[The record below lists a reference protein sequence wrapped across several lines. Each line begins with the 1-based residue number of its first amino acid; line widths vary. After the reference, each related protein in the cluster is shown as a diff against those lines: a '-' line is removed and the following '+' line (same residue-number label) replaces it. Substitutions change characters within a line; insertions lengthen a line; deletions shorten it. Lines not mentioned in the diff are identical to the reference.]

1 MYFCITFRQHIDPM
15 FEKIEDSIAF
25 FSSWIWDWPLL
36 ILLVGGGLFF
46 LIYSRFTPFV
56 YLKHGVDI
64 LRGRYDHENA
74 PGQLS
79 HFQALSSAIAATVGM
94 GNISG
99 VAIALVAGGP
109 GAIFWMWISALIGM
123 ATKFYTCTLAVMYR
137 SEQADGTTLSG
148 PMYVITEGLGKH
160 WKPLAVFFALAGLIG
175 TLPAFTAN
183 QLTQTLV
190 DVLDWEDSAK
200 LYIGIVLAVIA
211 SFVILGGIKRIGL
224 VASKLVPF
232 MVVLYFITVFTILI
246 IQIEKVP
253 EMFFLIFSDAFSG
266 EAVAGGALGYLIKTG
281 VKRAAFSNEAGIGT
295 APMMHG
301 TAKTNEPIR
310 EGLVAMLGPSID
322 TLLVCTLTALAILST
337 GAMQHTDRTGISLT
351 LAAFNAVLPYGIGEI
366 VVIIMVLV
374 FAFTT
379 LFSSSY
385 YGVTCLGFLTKPKYG
400 KYYNFVYIISIV
412 IAAVVKL
419 DFAIGLIDSAFALM
433 AIPTVISGLLLSKK
447 VNIQAKKYFKKLK
460 EN

>member
-1 MYFCITFRQHIDPM
+1 MKTLETAIT
-15 FEKIEDSIAF
+15 S

-36 ILLVGGGLFF
+36 ILLIGGGAFF
-46 LIYSRFTPFV
+46 LIYSKFTPFL
-56 YLKHGVDI
+56 YFRHAIQI
-64 LRGRYDHENA
+64 LSGKYDNEKA

-99 VAIALVAGGP
+99 VAVALVAGGP
-109 GAIFWMWISALIGM
+109 GAIFWMWISAIIGM
-123 ATKFYTCTLAVMYR
+123 ATKFYTCTLAIMYR
-137 SEQADGTTLSG
+137 SESKEGKTLSG
-148 PMYVITEGLGKH
+148 PMYVIVEGLGRG
-160 WKPLAVFFALAGLIG
+160 WKPLAVFFAIAGLIG

-190 DVLDWEDSAK
+190 DVLNWEDSAK
-200 LYIGIVLAVIA
+200 LYIGIALAIIA

-232 MVVLYFITVFTILI
+232 MVVLYFITVFTILVL
-246 IQIEKVP
+246 QIDKVP
-253 EMFFLIFSDAFSG
+253 EMFVLIFSDAFSG

-310 EGLVAMLGPSID
+310 EGLVAMIGPAID

-337 GAMQHTDRTGISLT
+337 GVWQQSDDNGISLT
-351 LAAFNAVLPYGIGEI
+351 LAAFNSVLPYGIGDVI
-366 VVIIMVLV
+366 MIIMVLV
-374 FAFTT
+374 FAFST
-379 LFSSSY
+379 LFSFSY
-385 YGVTCLGFLTKPKYG
+385 YGVTCLGFLTKPKFG
-400 KYYNFVYIISIV
+400 KYYNYIYILSIIV
-412 IAAVVKL
+412 AAVVKI
-419 DFAIGLIDSAFALM
+419 DFAINLIDSAFALM
-433 AIPTVISGLLLSKK
+433 AIPTVISGLLLAPK
-447 VNIQAKKYFKKLK
+447 VNKQAKLYFEKLK
-460 EN
+460 TDSFK

>member
-1 MYFCITFRQHIDPM
+1 MIKALETA
-15 FEKIEDSIAF
+15 IAA
-25 FSSWIWDWPLL
+25 FSKWIWDWPLL
-36 ILLVGGGLFF
+36 ILLIGGGLFF
-46 LIYSRFTPFV
+46 LIYSRFTPFL
-56 YLKHGVDI
+56 YFKHAIDI
-64 LRGRYDHENA
+64 LRGKYDKENA

-99 VAIALVAGGP
+99 VAIALVMGGP

-123 ATKFYTCTLAVMYR
+123 ATKFYTCSLSVMYR
-137 SEQADGTTLSG
+137 SKSEEGTTLSG
-148 PMYVITEGLGKH
+148 PMYVITEGLGKR

-190 DVLDWEDSAK
+190 DVLDWNEGDK
-200 LYIGIVLAVIA
+200 LYIGLVLAVIA

-224 VASKLVPF
+224 VASRLVPI
-232 MVVLYFITVFTILI
+232 MVVLYFITVFTILVL
-246 IQIEKVP
+246 QFDKVP
-253 EMFFLIFSDAFSG
+253 EMFVLIFSDAFSG
-266 EAVAGGALGYLIKTG
+266 EAAAGGALGYLIKTG

-310 EGLVAMLGPSID
+310 EGLVAMLGPAID

-337 GAMQHTDRTGISLT
+337 GVWQHSEDNGISLT
-351 LAAFNAVLPYGIGEI
+351 LQAFNSVLPYGIGDG

-374 FAFTT
+374 FAFST
-379 LFSSSY
+379 LFSYSY
-385 YGVTCLGFLTKPKYG
+385 YGVTCLGFLTQPRYG
-400 KYYNFVYIISIV
+400 KYYNYIYILSIV
-412 IAAVVKL
+412 IAAVVKI
-419 DFAIGLIDSAFALM
+419 DFAINLIDSAFALM
-433 AIPTVISGLLLSKK
+433 AIPTVISGLLLAKK
-447 VNIQAKKYFKKLK
+447 VNICAKKYFEKLK
-460 EN
+460 VNADV